1 MESKA
6 RLIKPDKVEEKT
18 AAEKLSDFIAKNR
31 KVFLIIVAVI
41 CLALA
46 GVGIYALVSK
56 IGRASCRERV

>member
-31 KVFLIIVAVI
+31 KVFLIIVAAI
-41 CLALA
+41 CPAPP
-46 GVGIYALVSK
+46 GVGVYALVSYGVPFPFSF
-56 IGRASCRERV
+56 I